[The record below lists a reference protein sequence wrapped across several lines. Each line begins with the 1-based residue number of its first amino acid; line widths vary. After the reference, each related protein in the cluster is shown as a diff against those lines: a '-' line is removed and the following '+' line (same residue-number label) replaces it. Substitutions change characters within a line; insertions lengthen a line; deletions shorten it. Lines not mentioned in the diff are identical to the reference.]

1 MVCSYI
7 LYRSEFIVVTNMS
20 SICMQWKVC
29 VTESVLQSPAE
40 KIDSVLYNS
49 SKDRCILIL
58 FQFYPTIEVDVA
70 GK

>member
-1 MVCSYI
+1 MYCSYI
-7 LYRSEFIVVTNMS
+7 LYRSEFIAVTNMS

-49 SKDRCILIL
+49 SKAQRILIL
-58 FQFYPTIEVDVA
+58 FQFYRTIDVDVA